1 VARSVTKHDFEVL
14 SNLIFDSY
22 LTREVELY
30 GCHFVLR
37 TLTTEERDQIS
48 REYKRLSS
56 KYNMRLIIEVLERAI
71 VYVNGYKFDR
81 FRNGYLVGLLKSSL
95 VFELYKEYQK
105 MNEVINESS
114 RFIDYYVET
123 RDSRNLWLV
132 FKTCSRIAE
141 PFSIR
146 KLNQYQYYWIVLNC
160 IKDYSESEK
169 REWMKVE
176 YSTNSIC
183 AFVNPK
189 AYRKSKD
196 KMGIVE
202 QLDKDEDGVRR
213 EVELLEKGEKTVEV
227 ESNDVFSSLARMA
240 NESTDEHEARVN
252 ILMEK
257 TLKGEIV
264 DEHDRLV
271 RNNEIETFKKF
282 LREKRKQVLVERE
295 VFKRRGIKFDSTE
308 ALENESLRVQM
319 EEDRKKGFFHDEFS
333 YLEIVR
339 MKDFAA
345 VSKIEKEK
353 AFDEVMSENIE
364 IDNEVNI
371 FLKDLSSGKESLVD
385 EEQNKDNQP
394 PVTMDNYVDDV
405 LEALSDSSNNV
416 EVDSNK
422 SVAQMA
428 ASMDVSV
435 EGVDLMK
442 QRRMKM
448 KRINDAMSAR
458 GSVKSEKKVIE
469 PDLDVMRFE

>member
-1 VARSVTKHDFEVL
+1 
-14 SNLIFDSY
+14 
-22 LTREVELY
+22 
-30 GCHFVLR
+30 
-37 TLTTEERDQIS
+37 
-48 REYKRLSS
+48 
-56 KYNMRLIIEVLERAI
+56 
-71 VYVNGYKFDR
+71 
-81 FRNGYLVGLLKSSL
+81 
-95 VFELYKEYQK
+95 
-105 MNEVINESS
+105 
-114 RFIDYYVET
+114 
-123 RDSRNLWLV
+123 LV